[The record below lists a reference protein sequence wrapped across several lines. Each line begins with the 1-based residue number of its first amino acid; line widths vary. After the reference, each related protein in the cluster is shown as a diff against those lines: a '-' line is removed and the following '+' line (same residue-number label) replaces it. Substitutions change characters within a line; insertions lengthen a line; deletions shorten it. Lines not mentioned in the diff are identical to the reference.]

1 MVINT
6 LRSIHF
12 NVINFIRNQFYNIMM
27 LVLVVSILNTLIS
40 YILISFNEKLLLSN
54 IIIEH
59 SNLSL
64 HQFIQQ
70 LSLEQQYLL
79 LKVSIINTI
88 TNLINN
94 IFIISGI
101 LTIIKILKC
110 NSKEQIKKILFS
122 LLIKKLPKLIVLI
135 FLLTIIIQF
144 GLLLIIPG
152 IILMIVLSF
161 SPIILFTNKISIS
174 KSIYNSIIISI
185 NNFKL
190 VYPII
195 ILWFVIKIILLMMIT
210 RLVFITPSLATN
222 IILNIINNL
231 LLSIL
236 IIYIFR
242 LYLFLNKQ

>member
-1 MVINT
+1 MSTNI
-6 LRSIHF
+6 LRNIYF
-12 NVINFIRNQFYNIMM
+12 DVINFVRNQFYNIMM
-27 LVLVVSILNTLIS
+27 LVLIVSILNTLVNH
-40 YILISFNEKLLLSN
+40 ILISFNEKLLLNN

-59 SNLSL
+59 GNLNL
-64 HQFIQQ
+64 NQFIQQ
-70 LSLEQQYLL
+70 LSSEQQHLI

-101 LTIIKILKC
+101 LIIIDILKYTKKEQIIKIL
-110 NSKEQIKKILFS
+110 IFFLT
-122 LLIKKLPKLIVLI
+122 KKLPKLSILI

-144 GLLLIIPG
+144 GLLLLIIPG
-152 IILMIVLSF
+152 IILTILLSF
-161 SPIILFTNKISIS
+161 SPIILFTNQISIG
-174 KSIYNSIIISI
+174 KSIYSSIIFSV

-195 ILWFVIKIILLMMIT
+195 LLWIIIKMALLIIIT
-210 RLVFITPSLATN
+210 KLFFITPLTTN
-222 IILNIINNL
+222 IILNSVNNL

-242 LYLFLNKQ
+242 LYLFLNK

>member
-54 IIIEH
+54 IIVKH
-59 SNLSL
+59 GNLNL

-79 LKVSIINTI
+79 LKVSIVNTI

-94 IFIISGI
+94 ILIISGI
-101 LTIIKILKC
+101 LTIIKILKY

-161 SPIILFTNKISIS
+161 SPIILFINKISIS

-210 RLVFITPSLATN
+210 KLIFITPSLATN

-242 LYLFLNKQ
+242 LYLFLNK

>member
-1 MVINT
+1 MSINI
-6 LRSIHF
+6 LRNIYF
-12 NVINFIRNQFYNIMM
+12 DVINFVRNQFYNIMM
-27 LVLVVSILNTLIS
+27 LVLIVSILNTLVNH
-40 YILISFNEKLLLSN
+40 ILISFNEKLLLNN

-59 SNLSL
+59 GNLNL
-64 HQFIQQ
+64 NQFIQQ
-70 LSLEQQYLL
+70 LSSEQQHLI

-101 LTIIKILKC
+101 LIIIDILKCTKKEQIIKIL
-110 NSKEQIKKILFS
+110 IFFLT
-122 LLIKKLPKLIVLI
+122 KKLPKLSILI

-144 GLLLIIPG
+144 GLLLLIIPG
-152 IILMIVLSF
+152 IILIILLSF
-161 SPIILFTNKISIS
+161 SPIILFTNQISIS
-174 KSIYNSIIISI
+174 KSIYNSIIFSI

-195 ILWFVIKIILLMMIT
+195 LLWIIIKMALLIIIT
-210 RLVFITPSLATN
+210 KLFFITPLTTN
-222 IILNIINNL
+222 IILNSVNNL

-242 LYLFLNKQ
+242 LYLFLNK